1 MSEIRVENIIGET
14 GVDAVQFTKG
24 INATGTLTS
33 TNVSVASSV
42 TAGTLFGNGAG
53 VTNASG
59 GILLRKSAYT
69 ISRQSITNNEFPRD
83 DTIPQISEGT
93 QFFSQAYT
101 PSTANCDLYI
111 FCTAKIAESSN
122 VADQNGM
129 ALFINDSN
137 DALRVV
143 SDYASGGYSSG
154 GLSHG
159 SYLTLYHKMPSW
171 GASAKTF
178 SLRASGTNAINYQA
192 KYNSYPVQKYSAAAS
207 ETLFIIEEIA
217 T

>member
-42 TAGTLFGNGAG
+42 TASTFHGNGAG
-53 VTNASG
+53 VTNASA

-69 ISRQSITNNEFPRD
+69 ISRQSISNNEFPRD

-129 ALFINDSN
+129 ALFINDST

-143 SDYASGGYSSG
+143 TDYASGGYG
-154 GLSHG
+154 HG
-159 SYLTLYHKMPSW
+159 SYLTLYHKMASW
-171 GASAKTF
+171 GVSAKTF
-178 SLRASGTNAINYQA
+178 SLRASGTNAINYQS
-192 KYNSYPVQKYSAAAS
+192 KYNSYPVLKYSAAAS
-207 ETLFIIEEIA
+207 ETLFIVEEIS